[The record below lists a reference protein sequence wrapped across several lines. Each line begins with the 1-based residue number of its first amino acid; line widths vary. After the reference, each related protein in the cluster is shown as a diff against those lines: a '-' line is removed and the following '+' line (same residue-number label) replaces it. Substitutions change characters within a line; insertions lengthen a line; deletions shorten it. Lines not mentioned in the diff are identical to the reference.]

1 MENLVEKFKD
11 IVMDHTN
18 IAQEVDAYEV
28 APLIAEEAR
37 KIAIEFA
44 KSLMG
49 SEISTHRSDKIGE
62 TSKEVTKYTPPEYP
76 LMKGE
81 LIMNG
86 DNLFNYFID
95 NYYEKIKS

>member
-1 MENLVEKFKD
+1 MEKLVERFEK
-11 IVMDHTN
+11 INGRLLSQHGNAMSS
-18 IAQEVDAYEV
+18 
-28 APLIAEEAR
+28 AEEAR